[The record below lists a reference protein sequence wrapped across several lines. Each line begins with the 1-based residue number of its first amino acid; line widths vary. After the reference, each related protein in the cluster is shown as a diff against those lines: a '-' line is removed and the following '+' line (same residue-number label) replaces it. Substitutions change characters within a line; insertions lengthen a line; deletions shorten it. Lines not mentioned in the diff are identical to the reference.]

1 MEKSFSRMIT
11 DLNSLEMK
19 YIDNYQTTIQLKYI
33 LEKNLRLEEFA
44 NWYYTTSEKLAK
56 YNITMFHFFSR
67 VQFFKIYDEL
77 CSKYFK
83 YCYALKNL
91 DINYKTLLSH
101 IDDVIISNRLGPIV
115 FVTPEIGRWSTVGG
129 LGVMVDEL
137 TQQLANMEED
147 VIVITPYYERNRK
160 GETGYLTNDPV
171 GFKYIGNIEVI
182 LDQKYIFGVHY
193 GDCNK
198 VKIYFLH
205 NLEVFPQAYAE
216 GNNSYVL
223 KQISLMSKAA
233 LELLCFLTT
242 IPALVITNDWFTGLT
257 AAYSKYGHFG
267 ETFKGTTF
275 FHIVHNLEPTYE
287 GRLYTSPTEG
297 TLDYIHK
304 LPSNILVD
312 PYWKS
317 RVINPSRCALL
328 CSDQWGTVSPSYK
341 KDLLETSPLA
351 PILNNHKR
359 PFAFPNGIIRSQRLK
374 ILKDKIGMDH
384 LEAKKYIQKKYF
396 NFDDVDH
403 SIPLFSFVGRITQQ
417 KGVILILEAAESL
430 IQRTGGKLNILVGGM
445 GNMKDPYCISCV
457 HKINYLKS
465 KYPHN
470 FWANPSEFFTD
481 GPLVNIASDYG
492 LMPSLFEPGGI
503 VQHEFFI
510 AGTPVLAFRT
520 GGLKDTVF
528 EYDWHSNKGNGVI
541 FENHN
546 VNEFVGAVER
556 AIALFKNI
564 DKYETCRLNA
574 FNSAID
580 LQDVANAW
588 CKEFYCLRG
597 KVNKNLNK

>member
-1 MEKSFSRMIT
+1 MIT
-11 DLNSLEMK
+11 DLNSGDNK

-33 LEKNLRLEEFA
+33 LEKHLPLEEFA
-44 NWYYTTSEKLAK
+44 NWYYTTSEKLTK
-56 YNITMFHFFSR
+56 YKISMFQFFNK
-67 VQFFKIYDEL
+67 VQFFKIHDEL
-77 CSKYFK
+77 CSTFFK

-101 IDDVIISNRLGPIV
+101 VENVITSNRLGPIV

-137 TQQLANMEED
+137 TQQLAGMGED

-160 GETGYLTNDPV
+160 GETGYLSRDPV
-171 GFKYIGNIEVI
+171 GFNYIGNIEVT

-193 GDCNK
+193 GKCNK

-205 NLEVFPQAYAE
+205 NYEVFPQAYAE
-216 GNNSYVL
+216 GNNTYVL
-223 KQISLMSKAA
+223 KQICLMSKAA

-257 AAYSKYGHFG
+257 PAYSKYGHFG
-267 ETFKGTTF
+267 ETFRGTTF

-287 GRLYTSPTEG
+287 GRLYTSPSEG
-297 TLDYIHK
+297 TLDHIHK

-317 RVINPSRCALL
+317 KVINPSRCALL

-341 KDLLETSPLA
+341 KDLMQTSPLA

-359 PFAFPNGIIRSQRLK
+359 PFAFPNGIIRTQRLK

-384 LEAKKYIQKKYF
+384 LEAKKQIQKKYF
-396 NFDDVDH
+396 KFNDVDH

-417 KGVILILEAAESL
+417 KGVILILEAAESM
-430 IQRTGGKLNILVGGM
+430 IQRSGGKINILVGGM
-445 GNMKDPYCISCV
+445 GNEKDPYCISCV
-457 HKINYLKS
+457 DKIKDLKS

-481 GPLVNIASDYG
+481 GPLVNIASDFG

-510 AGTPVLAFRT
+510 AGTPVLAFKT

-528 EYDWHSNKGNGVI
+528 EYDWHSNKGNGII
-541 FENHN
+541 FENHSIN
-546 VNEFVGAVER
+546 DFTGAVER
-556 AIALFKNI
+556 AIALFKNEE
-564 DKYETCRLNA
+564 KYETCRINA

-580 LQDVANAW
+580 LQEVANAW
-588 CKEFYCLRG
+588 CKEFYRLRG
-597 KVNKNLNK
+597 KVF